1 MRAPLTSDVWAVD
14 VETTGL
20 DSRARI
26 VEVAAVHS
34 REGSIVE
41 QWSAVIGEPDERGHL
56 DVRAVLRAPG
66 ERVRDLPVVM
76 HNAGFDL
83 RLLSVEAQPVAVN
96 NPIRPSLCTLSVAR
110 RVLVGLPSYDFG
122 AVERAVGRTFA
133 IEHRALPDA
142 LVTARGYQRLRSM

>member
-1 MRAPLTSDVWAVD
+1 MAPLPSDVWAVD

-41 QWSAVIGEPDERGHL
+41 QWSAVIGEPDEHGRL
-56 DVRAVLRAPG
+56 DVRAALRALG
-66 ERVRDLPVVM
+66 ERVRDVPVVM

-83 RLLSVEAQPVAVN
+83 RMISVEAQRVAVA
-96 NPIRPSLCTLSVAR
+96 NPIRRSLCTLGVAR
-110 RVLVGLPSYDFG
+110 RVLVGLPSYDLG
-122 AVERAVGRTFA
+122 AVARAVGLTCV

-142 LVTARGYQRLRSM
+142 LVTARVYERLRSM

>member
-1 MRAPLTSDVWAVD
+1 MRAPLPSDVWAVD

-41 QWSAVIGEPDERGHL
+41 QWSAVIGEPDERGRL
-56 DVRAVLRAPG
+56 DVRAALRALG
-66 ERVRDLPVVM
+66 ERVRDVPVVM

-83 RLLSVEAQPVAVN
+83 RMLSVEAQRVAVS
-96 NPIRPSLCTLSVAR
+96 NPIRRSICTLSLAR
-110 RVLVGLPSYDFG
+110 RSLVGLQSYDLG
-122 AVERAVGRTFA
+122 AVARAVGLPCA

-142 LVTARGYQRLRSM
+142 LVTAHVYERLRSM